1 MMFADIEG
9 EPIKIIPKKKTVIAT
24 FTDETILKYFEDNP
38 WININTFVEKQVLN
52 TIQNVS
58 LQPEKQPIQNSFVR
72 HTANDCSNAQ
82 LFHKEY
88 ANFVIE
94 QKKIVSAL
102 KENARVLE
110 SVHFDNLGTF
120 LSKFCDLKKD
130 ETICEHC
137 NRAFR
142 NFKALSTHQRK
153 CKKENIDM
161 SVDTDEISSS
171 V

>member
-1 MMFADIEG
+1 MMFADIDG
-9 EPIKIIPKKKTVIAT
+9 EPIKIIPKKKTLVAT
-24 FTDETILKYFEDNP
+24 FTDETILKYFEENP

-52 TIQNVS
+52 AIQNKH
-58 LQPEKQPIQNSFVR
+58 LQPDSPPIQNSFVR
-72 HTANDCSNAQ
+72 RTANDETNAQ

-88 ANFVIE
+88 ANFMIE
-94 QKKIVSAL
+94 QKKVVAAL

-120 LSKFCDLKKD
+120 LSKFCDLKK
-130 ETICEHC
+130 EESVCEHC
-137 NRAFR
+137 SRTFR

-153 CKKENIDM
+153 CKKENIDT
-161 SVDTDEISSS
+161 SVDTEEISSS